1 MPVAL
6 QLLAAA
12 IGGGVA
18 GQIVSALAARKK
30 VGADAVHVI
39 TQAAAVLVQSY
50 ERTQQL
56 LEERVERAE
65 THAIKAVADAFL
77 ARQAEDE
84 CKARLTI
91 LEEQVSELRTER
103 LP

>member
-1 MPVAL
+1 MSPAL

-12 IGGGVA
+12 IGGGVV

-39 TQAAAVLVQSY
+39 TQASAVLVKSY
-50 ERTQQL
+50 QDSQAR
-56 LEERVERAE
+56 LEATVERAE
-65 THAIKAVADAFL
+65 EHALKAVADAFL

-84 CKARLTI
+84 CKQRLGV
-91 LEEQVSELRTER
+91 LEEQVAELRIER
-103 LP
+103 LA

>member
-1 MPVAL
+1 MQPAF

-12 IGGGVA
+12 IGGGVLS
-18 GQIVSALAARKK
+18 QLVSALAARKK

-50 ERTQQL
+50 ESTQKR

-65 THAIKAVADAFL
+65 NHAVKAVADAFL

-84 CKARLTI
+84 CKERLTV
-91 LEEQVSELRTER
+91 LEDQVAELRIER
-103 LP
+103 LA